1 MYSRN
6 GFKNALKKAKKRS
19 NNTIKQDEERRKLE
33 EEELEKVLKLSL
45 EDASPSPSSTSPSPS
60 STSPSPSSTSPSPR
74 LFPSPSS
81 SSLSVQEDAEFLL
94 VLKESE
100 MNLQQDE
107 KNRKDDKNRK
117 DEEDM
122 LMKIMELS
130 LREENRRGKEAEDP
144 DFLYALNL
152 SLQEQHNTY
161 SFGEGSSSGSF

>member
-45 EDASPSPSSTSPSPS
+45 EDASPSPS